1 MNLRQLK
8 TGTYII
14 GVSGGADSMAL
25 LSMCLDAKYDLVVA
39 HVNYHRRESAD
50 RDENIVKNYCL
61 TKKIPFHLFEPV
73 QESKGNFQDWARKV
87 RFSCFKE
94 LYQSYQ
100 AEGVL
105 LAHHQDDLLETYL
118 IQLERNAKVDY
129 YGIAEE
135 TTIDEMKVY
144 RLLLTYTKQELLEYV
159 ENNNVTYGLDESNL
173 SDAYLR
179 NRIRHQQIDNMPLSR
194 RRELLAEI
202 YERNLNHANY
212 QHQLDDIVTSLMTNW
227 SKQEFMKLNE
237 ELQKDALR
245 LYLKKHDVYANSY
258 SDSYMAH
265 LAKCCLSPK
274 CCREQLN
281 EDTIL
286 DQCYGKVKIHL
297 RNKPYQYEI
306 IGKTEIETPFFRVST
321 NKGTS
326 VEAVY
331 VETSDFPLT
340 IRSPMPNDKIVLRF
354 GTKKVSRWFID
365 RKIPLWERD
374 LWPIVVNAR
383 GEVILVPKIGCN
395 VEHYNVKPNLFV
407 IKCS

>member
-1 MNLRQLK
+1 
-8 TGTYII
+8 
-14 GVSGGADSMAL
+14 MAL

-50 RDENIVKNYCL
+50 RDENIVKDYCL
-61 TKKIPFHLFEPV
+61 TNKIPFHLLEPV

-87 RFSCFKE
+87 RFSFFRE
-94 LYQSYQ
+94 LYHSYQ
-100 AEGVL
+100 AEGLL

-144 RLLLTYTKQELLEYV
+144 RLLLSYTKQELLEYV
-159 ENNNVTYGLDESNL
+159 ENNSVTYGFDESNL
-173 SDAYLR
+173 SDVYLR
-179 NRIRHQQIDNMPLSR
+179 NRIRHQQIDNMPLTR
-194 RRELLAEI
+194 RMELLAEI
-202 YERNLNHANY
+202 CERNLNLANY
-212 QHQLDDIVTSLMTNW
+212 QQKLNDVVASLMVNW
-227 SKQEFMKLNE
+227 SKREFIKLDE
-237 ELQKDALR
+237 ELRKDALR
-245 LYLKKHDVYANSY
+245 LYLSEHNVDVSSY
-258 SDSYMAH
+258 SDSYMGH
-265 LAKCCLSPK
+265 LVKCCLSSK

-286 DQCYGKVKIHL
+286 DQCYGEVKIHM
-297 RNKPYQYEI
+297 RNKPYQYELSDKI
-306 IGKTEIETPFFRVST
+306 EMETPFFRVST
-321 NKGTS
+321 NIGTS

-340 IRSPMPNDKIVLRF
+340 IRSPIPDDAIVLRF

-374 LWPIVVNAR
+374 LWPIVINAR